1 MKKEQ
6 DTLFLMALVGVGA
19 VIMSGLAVF
28 KQWTIVFPLTIAA
41 VFLAF
46 LLIYQNRS
54 KFIHISE
61 NLENYA
67 FITALISFIA
77 AFILLYRPA

>member
-28 KQWTIVFPLTIAA
+28 KQWIIVFPLTIA
-41 VFLAF
+41 VIFLAF
-46 LLIYQNRS
+46 MLLYQNRDR
-54 KFIHISE
+54 FIHISE
-61 NLENYA
+61 KLEYYA
-67 FITALISFIA
+67 FIFALICFIVG
-77 AFILLYRPA
+77 FIILYKPA